1 MAYFELSKKV
11 LKEYYKKLEPI
22 ADIIA
27 YNLKSN
33 EVVGKVLEAETGCQ
47 FTISSINSINTIKDK
62 KRIIYILQGEEKK
75 EVEKIFN
82 SGIHS
87 FIVDNPNDLKNVV
100 TLNKKVTLFLRMKF
114 KEHTVYTGKY
124 FVYGFSWQDTNK
136 LIKELS
142 KNKNIELGIHF
153 HRKTQNI
160 GEWNLAE
167 EFFEAIEEENFK
179 HIKIIN
185 IGGGIPI
192 EYVNSMPDTKAIM
205 ASIKDFKTKLNKL
218 GVKLMV
224 EPGRFLAAP
233 GIRLHSKIKNIY
245 DNNIILDCSIYN
257 AYFDTYLFHMRLM
270 VLDENKGK
278 EKYLLKGMS
287 PDSLDIF
294 RYSIMLP
301 KKKIGDYIT
310 FLNAGAYNFYSEF
323 NNMDKIE
330 TKIVNDFKK

>member
-1 MAYFELSKKV
+1 MAYFELSKKA

-22 ADIIA
+22 SDIIA

-33 EVVGKVLEAETGCQ
+33 EAVGKVLESETNCL
-47 FTISSINSINTIKDK
+47 FTISSINSLGAIKDK

-75 EVEKIFN
+75 EIEKIYK
-82 SGIHS
+82 SGINS
-87 FIVDNPNDLKNVV
+87 FIVDNKNDLEKVLD
-100 TLNKKVTLFLRMKF
+100 LNKKITLFLRIKF

-142 KNKNIELGIHF
+142 KNKKIELGIHF

-160 GEWNLAE
+160 GEWNLVE
-167 EFFEAIEEENFK
+167 EFFEAISKENFK

-185 IGGGIPI
+185 IGGGLPI

-205 ASIKDFKTKLNKL
+205 TSIKNFKIKLNKL

-233 GIRLHSKIKNIY
+233 SIRLHSKIKNIY

-257 AYFDTYLFHMRLM
+257 AYFDTYLFHMRLI
-270 VLDENKGK
+270 VLDENKGT

-301 KKKIGDYIT
+301 KKKVGDTIT

-330 TKIVNDFKK
+330 TKIVDTFKK